1 MKLLVLDGNSIIN
14 RAFYGIKLLTT
25 KDGRFTNAIVG
36 FMNILQKL
44 LGEENPDEVAVAF
57 DLRAPTFRHKMYDG
71 YKAGRK
77 GMPEELAAQMP
88 ILKELLCDLGY
99 KIVTCEGYEA
109 DDILGTLAAAC
120 HARGDMCVL
129 ATGDRDSLQ
138 LIGPN
143 VKVLLASTFAGKSNT
158 LQMDEA
164 AVFEKYGVAPKQL
177 IEVKS
182 LMGDASDNIPGV
194 AGIGEKTA
202 LTLIQDFAT
211 LAGVYEQIDDARIK
225 KGVREK
231 LLRDKE
237 QAEMSRVLAEINC
250 AVPVDSAVGTYR
262 KDAPDIP
269 KTTALLV
276 SLEMYGTLEKLH
288 LNDAPTQLS
297 MGENAAE
304 IPQIASVSLPKLE
317 GLVYLCVTENS
328 VLIVQNDNIYTSS
341 IDSVDL
347 LHLLADATV
356 EKRCFDAKP
365 LYRAAFAAGKTARNI
380 TFDAKLA
387 AYLLNPAA
395 SSYTVVR
402 LAQEYGIVA
411 AFAGDLPEA
420 GVLAPLCDIL
430 RKKIDA
436 DGMTMLLDDIEMP
449 LCEVLASMEHH
460 GILVDKN
467 GIEIFGQ
474 ELQKVL
480 TTELAAIYD
489 AVGYEFNVNSPKQLG
504 KALFED
510 LGLPTR
516 KKTKSGYSTNAE
528 TLESLRHYSPV
539 IDHILLYR
547 TYQKLNST
555 YVEGLLKVIGADGR
569 IHSTFN
575 QTETRTGRISSGEP
589 NLQNIPV
596 RTELGSRLRKYFI
609 AAPNETLLDADYSQ
623 IELRILSHI
632 ADDKAMQ
639 EAFLTGQDIHRS
651 TAAKIYGVSPEQ
663 VTPAMRSSAK
673 AVNFGIVYGIG
684 AFSLAKDINVSV
696 KEADAFIKT
705 YLGNFPN
712 VKKYMDSTIEQG
724 RENGYV
730 STLYGRRR
738 ALPELA
744 SGNFNL
750 RSLGERMAMNTPIQG
765 TAADIIKLAMVR
777 VYRRLQAENLEAR
790 LILQVHDELIVEC
803 PISETEKAAKIL
815 GEEMQN
821 AASLR
826 VPLSA
831 EVNRGETWYDAKG

>member
-44 LGEENPDEVAVAF
+44 LGEETPDEVAIAF

-71 YKAGRK
+71 YKASRK

-88 ILKELLCDLGY
+88 ILKELLLDLGY

-120 HARGDMCVL
+120 AARGDLCVL

-138 LIGPN
+138 LIGAN

-177 IEVKS
+177 IDVKS

-194 AGIGEKTA
+194 TGVGEKTA
-202 LTLIQDFAT
+202 LALIQSFAS
-211 LAGVYEQIDDARIK
+211 LAGVYAHIDDASIK

-250 AVPVDSAVGTYR
+250 NVPIDFAVGTYA
-262 KDAPDIP
+262 KSAPDVQ
-269 KTTALLV
+269 KSTALLV

-288 LNDAPTQLS
+288 LNDVSAQLS
-297 MGENAAE
+297 MDEDGGNL
-304 IPQIASVSLPKLE
+304 PQIASAALPKLT
-317 GLVYLCVTENS
+317 GLVHLCVADNT

-341 IDSVDL
+341 IDNKDL
-347 LHLLADATV
+347 LHLLADSSV

-365 LYRAAFAAGKTARNI
+365 LFRAAFSAGITAKNI

-395 SSYTVVR
+395 SAYTVVR

-411 AFAGDLPEA
+411 SFQGDFPEA
-420 GVLAPLCDIL
+420 GVLAPLCAIL
-430 RKKIDA
+430 REKIDA
-436 DGMTMLLDDIEMP
+436 DGMTMLLDEIEMP

-467 GIEIFGQ
+467 GITAFGQ
-474 ELQKVL
+474 ELQAVL
-480 TTELAAIYD
+480 ATELAAIYD

-539 IDHILLYR
+539 IEHVLLYR

-609 AAPNETLLDADYSQ
+609 AASGETLLDADYSQ

-663 VTPAMRSSAK
+663 VTSAMRSSAK

-712 VKKYMDSTIEQG
+712 VKKYMDSTIEAG

-730 STLYGRRR
+730 TTLYGRRR

-777 VYRRLQAENLEAR
+777 VYRRLQAENIEAK

-803 PISETEKAAKIL
+803 PTAEAQRASQIL

-831 EVNRGETWYDAKG
+831 EVNSGGTWYAAKG